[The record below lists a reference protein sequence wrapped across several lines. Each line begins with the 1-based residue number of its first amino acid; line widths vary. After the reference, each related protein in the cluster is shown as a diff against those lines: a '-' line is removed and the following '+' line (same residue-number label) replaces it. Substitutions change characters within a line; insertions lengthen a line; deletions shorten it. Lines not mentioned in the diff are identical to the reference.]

1 MNHFWRSAACVA
13 LALAALGLGAETA
26 QATTFDFSFSSG
38 YGNGSGQFVTSGG
51 ASPYLVTGIT
61 GFMDGNA
68 ITGLDSFAGADQQL
82 FLGAPNFD
90 TGGISFDAG
99 GIAYNLTDYPDG
111 LDRITNS
118 SVDPSGGGTPTPLLL
133 SDVTISAVPEP
144 LTLSIFGAG
153 LAGAAAMRRR
163 KKAAA

>member
-68 ITGLDSFAGADQQL
+68 ITGL
-82 FLGAPNFD
+82 
-90 TGGISFDAG
+90 
-99 GIAYNLTDYPDG
+99 
-111 LDRITNS
+111 R
-118 SVDPSGGGTPTPLLL
+118 LLCGRG
-133 SDVTISAVPEP
+133 SA
-144 LTLSIFGAG
+144 TFS
-153 LAGAAAMRRR
+153 RRS
-163 KKAAA
+163 KF